1 MRRSNGWIFSVL
13 LFNESVEVVVSRL
26 ISWGVLWS
34 GIRYMRQVDGVG
46 LNVKRRRTSGLGAF
60 VSGSR
65 AFDVREIV
73 NPTLA
78 AR

>member
-1 MRRSNGWIFSVL
+1 MRP
-13 LFNESVEVVVSRL
+13 
-26 ISWGVLWS
+26 
-34 GIRYMRQVDGVG
+34 VDGVG
-46 LNVKRRRTSGLGAF
+46 LNVKGRRTSGLGAV